1 MRAFILCMALSLAFL
16 GMSLRA
22 IRRRLLREQSA
33 VLWLGVSI
41 VMVIMSATLPIH
53 LLDHVARLVG
63 IAYPPDL
70 ILLLGILFLVIL
82 VFHLSISFA
91 RLHQKHTALVQE
103 IGILQAVQP
112 SSKDADSSQD
122 SELSLEGR

>member
-22 IRRRLLREQSA
+22 IRRRVLREQSA
-33 VLWLGVSI
+33 VLWLGVSV
-41 VMVIMSATLPIH
+41 VMVVLSATLPAH
-53 LLDHVARLVG
+53 VLDHVAHMVG

-91 RLHQKHTALVQE
+91 KLHQKHTVLVQE
-103 IGILQAVQP
+103 IGILRAVQP
-112 SSKDADSSQD
+112 SGEEAGPAEDDAADAD
-122 SELSLEGR
+122 GR